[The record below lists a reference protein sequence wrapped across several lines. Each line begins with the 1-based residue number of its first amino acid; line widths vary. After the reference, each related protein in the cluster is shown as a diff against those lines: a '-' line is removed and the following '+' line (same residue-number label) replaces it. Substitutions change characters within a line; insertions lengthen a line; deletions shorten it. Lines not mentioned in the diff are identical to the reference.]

1 VIIGQKERR
10 RILQVTGEEKSI
22 NKRLYMGAEIALISA
37 TQPGRTRSLSYGAD
51 IAGRCYIEQQ
61 QNKKRIKSRLQPYKF
76 KVHTNNDGKTFIY
89 P

>member
-1 VIIGQKERR
+1 MIIGQKERR

-61 QNKKRIKSRLQPYKF
+61 QNKKRIKSRLENELFVDHNKS
-76 KVHTNNDGKTFIY
+76 
-89 P
+89 